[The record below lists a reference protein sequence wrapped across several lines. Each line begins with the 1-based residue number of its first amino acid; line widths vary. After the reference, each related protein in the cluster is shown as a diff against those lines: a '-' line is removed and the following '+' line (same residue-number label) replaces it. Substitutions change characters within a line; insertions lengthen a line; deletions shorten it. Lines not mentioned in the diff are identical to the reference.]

1 MNFEQALDRLKST
14 MDLETSMLEPL
25 GIPFDHF
32 LRYCQMSSEQSR
44 RAIYRLIDQLEKK
57 KKINSL

>member
-1 MNFEQALDRLKST
+1 MNFEQALDELKRT
-14 MDLETSMLEPL
+14 MDLNTEMLEPL

-32 LRYCQMSSEQSR
+32 LRYCQLSSEQAR
-44 RAIYRLIDQLEKK
+44 RAIYRLIARLEKK

>member
-1 MNFEQALDRLKST
+1 MNFEQALDELKRT
-14 MDLETSMLEPL
+14 MDLSTEMLEPL

-32 LRYCQMSSEQSR
+32 LHYCQMSSEQSR
-44 RAIYRLIDQLEKK
+44 RAIYRLIARLEKK